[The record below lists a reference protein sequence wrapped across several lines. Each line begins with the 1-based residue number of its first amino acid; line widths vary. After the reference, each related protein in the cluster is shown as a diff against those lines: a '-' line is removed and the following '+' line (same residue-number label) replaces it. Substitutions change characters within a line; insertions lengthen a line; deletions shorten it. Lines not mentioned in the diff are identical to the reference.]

1 MYRYSIFSVSIQK
14 VLLSSFYGQILDLM
28 FYRLTFVSMIFYL
41 SIYRTIKVL
50 TVSTEKM
57 FSFMNWCQIYL
68 QMSLSCFL
76 LAKFITWVIYSY
88 VNRLFMKTKSL
99 ATWKLLLTVSTGK
112 MFSFMNWCQMYLQMS
127 LSCCLLDTF
136 IAWVIY
142 SYVNGLFMTTKSLV
156 IWKLLLTVSTRK
168 MFLFMIWCQMYLQMS
183 LSYCLLAT
191 FIAWVMYSY
200 VNRLIMKT
208 KSLGTRKVLLTVS
221 TGKMFSVMNWC
232 QMNLQMSL
240 SCKIFFTY
248 IKFIIIFR

>member
-1 MYRYSIFSVSIQK
+1 MKTASHSFHRENVSC
-14 VLLSSFYGQILDLM
+14 YELM
-28 FYRLTFVSMIFYL
+28 PNVFTNVP
-41 SIYRTIKVL
+41 
-50 TVSTEKM
+50 
-57 FSFMNWCQIYL
+57 
-68 QMSLSCFL
+68 FL
-76 LAKFITWVIYSY
+76 LPFA
-88 VNRLFMKTKSL
+88 
-99 ATWKLLLTVSTGK
+99 
-112 MFSFMNWCQMYLQMS
+112 
-127 LSCCLLDTF
+127 TF